1 MTAQIQKAPEA
12 RLAYILYQQQARPV
26 GPSYTASQGGKV
38 FLPQPLALHCY
49 QSRIQYAGN
58 GVYRRC
64 RQLRQLPPQGGPI
77 TTAF

>member
-12 RLAYILYQQQARPV
+12 RLAHILHQHQLGPV
-26 GPSYTASQGGKV
+26 GPSYAASQSGKIL
-38 FLPQPLALHCY
+38 LPQPLALHCY
-49 QSRIQYAGN
+49 HSRIQHTGN